1 MKAVKFQ
8 IKATKT
14 RVLMVDTCFGSVRE
28 LTLVGI
34 LRGPPFRP
42 LYSTICGVL
51 GLLVVDV
58 VCMCAKISRSL
69 S

>member
-8 IKATKT
+8 INATKT

-34 LRGPPFRP
+34 LRVP
-42 LYSTICGVL
+42 LSDHFT
-51 GLLVVDV
+51 
-58 VCMCAKISRSL
+58 AL
-69 S
+69 SAVF